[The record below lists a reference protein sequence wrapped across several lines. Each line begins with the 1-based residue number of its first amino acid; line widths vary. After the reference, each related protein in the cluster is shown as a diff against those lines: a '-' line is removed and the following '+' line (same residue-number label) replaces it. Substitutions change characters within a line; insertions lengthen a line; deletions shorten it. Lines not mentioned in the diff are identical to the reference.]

1 MPSLELCILEN
12 CCEWYCL
19 LKYPGKILQP
29 QNPSIAVG
37 LPWVPEVLISSPTGQ
52 LVASLDDSLFCQRK
66 KSPGGGWGVLDQYLG
81 IGDPLRV

>member
-52 LVASLDDSLFCQRK
+52 LVASLDASCSAK
-66 KSPGGGWGVLDQYLG
+66 EKSPQEGGGGYSINIWV
-81 IGDPLRV
+81 